1 MLNALLRIIAIA
13 LCSLEFRNWSMRAKN
28 GIVRRKLYLNRS
40 LSTLDVVLDN
50 KR

>member
-28 GIVRRKLYLNRS
+28 GIVRREIEVYL
-40 LSTLDVVLDN
+40 LWM
-50 KR
+50 

>member
-1 MLNALLRIIAIA
+1 MLNALRIIAIA
-13 LCSLEFRNWSMRAKN
+13 LCSLYFRNWSMRAKN